1 MKMMM
6 MMVALGT
13 AGDININVTG
23 TMLRVRKVGIC
34 FVYVQKTK
42 QQEFERY
49 RVCSIFA

>member
-34 FVYVQKTK
+34 FVYDQKTK